1 MSDRVIEELRQLEVS
16 IPQMMEIA
24 RDNKLDFYPMRFE
37 VCPGEIIYTFGA
49 YGMPTRYTHWSFGKS
64 YHRMKTQY
72 DYNLSRIY
80 EMVVNSD
87 PCYAF
92 LLEGNTL
99 IQNKMVAAH
108 VLGHCDFFKNNLY
121 FSYTNPKDII
131 ESMAVAGER
140 FRRYEMVYGQQKV
153 EAFIDAVMSIQEHI
167 EPHRLIKQ
175 NGKHTKQKGSCCSSG
190 KPATPYDDLWDLDQ
204 KKHCCHGSE
213 GCDKRKIS
221 KFPEQP
227 EKDLLLFIMKNAR
240 ELEEWQLDIISTLR
254 DEMLYFWPQMQTK
267 IMNEGWASYWH
278 LRIMREIELTEAES
292 IEFAKMH
299 AGVITPSRN
308 SVNPYYLG
316 LKMFEDI
323 EKRWDQKYG
332 QGAGREKIFEI
343 REIDNDI
350 SFLRNYLTKELVEE
364 LDLYLYRKIG
374 HDWKIV
380 EKNWEKVRDHL
391 VNSMTNC
398 GFPVI
403 VVEDGDYEKRGELYL
418 RHIFEEKELDIKYL
432 EKTLVHIQ
440 KLWNRPVHLET
451 KIDKKTALFSFDGEK
466 ASKKFP

>member
-1 MSDRVIEELRQLEVS
+1 MSDRVMEELYQLEMS

-24 RDNKLDFYPMRFE
+24 RHNKLDFYPMRFE

-121 FSYTNPKDII
+121 FSHTNPKDII

-140 FRRYEMVYGQQKV
+140 FRRYEMVHGQQKV
-153 EAFIDAVMSIQEHI
+153 EALIDAVMSIQEHI
-167 EPHRLIKQ
+167 EPHRLIKE
-175 NGKHTKQKGSCCSSG
+175 NGKNPDQKCGCCSSK
-190 KPATPYDDLWDLDQ
+190 KPATPYDDLWDLD
-204 KKHCCHGSE
+204 KKKQCCQGSG
-213 GCDKRKIS
+213 GCQQRKTAKI
-221 KFPEQP
+221 PEQP
-227 EKDLLLFIMKNAR
+227 EKDLLLFIMKHAR
-240 ELEEWQLDIISTLR
+240 ELEEWQLDIISTMR

-278 LRIMREIELTEAES
+278 LRIMREMELTEAES

-299 AGVITPSRN
+299 AGVIMPSRN
-308 SVNPYYLG
+308 SINPYYLG
-316 LKMFEDI
+316 LKMFEAI

>member
-1 MSDRVIEELRQLEVS
+1 MSDQITEELRQLEAT
-16 IPQMMEIA
+16 IPTLIEIA
-24 RDNKLDFYPMRFE
+24 TNFRLDFYPMRFE

-80 EMVVNSD
+80 EMVINSD

-92 LLEGNTL
+92 LLEGNTF

-108 VLGHCDFFKNNLY
+108 VLAHCDFFKNNVY
-121 FSYTNPKDII
+121 FGHTNPRDII
-131 ESMAVAGER
+131 ESMAVAAER
-140 FRRYEMVYGQQKV
+140 FRKYEMVHGQQKV
-153 EAFIDAVMSIQEHI
+153 EAFVDAVMSVQEHI
-167 EPHRLIKQ
+167 DPHRMIKQ
-175 NGKHTKQKGSCCSSG
+175 KKECSKKDSCCG
-190 KPATPYDDLWDLDQ
+190 DKPDTPYDDLWDLEKSAHSCSCQ
-204 KKHCCHGSE
+204 G
-213 GCDKRKIS
+213 GCKRKHA
-221 KFPEQP
+221 KLPERP
-227 EKDLLLFIMKNAR
+227 EKDLLLFIMKNAK
-240 ELEEWQLDIISTLR
+240 ELEEWHLDIISTLR

-278 LRIMREIELTEAES
+278 LRIMREMELTEAEA

-299 AGVITPSRN
+299 AAVINPSRN
-308 SVNPYYLG
+308 SINPYFLG

-323 EKRWDQKYG
+323 EKRWDKEFG

-350 SFLRNYLTKELVEE
+350 SFLRNYLTKELVED

-403 VVEDGDYEKRGELYL
+403 MVEDGDCGKRGELFL
-418 RHIFEEKELDIKYL
+418 RHIYEDKELDIKYL
-432 EKTLVHIQ
+432 EKTLVHVN

-451 KIDKKTALFSFDGEK
+451 RIDNKPALFTFDGEK
-466 ASKKFP
+466 GSRKFL